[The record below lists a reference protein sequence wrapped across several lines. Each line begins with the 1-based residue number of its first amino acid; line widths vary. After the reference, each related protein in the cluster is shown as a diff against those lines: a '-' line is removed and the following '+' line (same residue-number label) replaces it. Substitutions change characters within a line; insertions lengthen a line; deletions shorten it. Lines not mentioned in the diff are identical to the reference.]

1 MWEGR
6 KFNVGECQNLLREV
20 EQNILPDREFTKK
33 QKCEVNQ
40 VQCEQMYLA
49 QHLYSI
55 ERIPDAY
62 GAPEV
67 WKKWNTFIKEK
78 ETLLEFA

>member
-1 MWEGR
+1 MLMVLLKLKVKCEEEENLM
-6 KFNVGECQNLLREV
+6 FGECQNLLREV
-20 EQNILPDREFTKK
+20 GQNILPDREFTKK

-55 ERIPDAY
+55 ERIPDASY
-62 GAPEV
+62 
-67 WKKWNTFIKEK
+67 
-78 ETLLEFA
+78 

>member
-1 MWEGR
+1 MLMVLLKLKVNCEEEENLM
-6 KFNVGECQNLLREV
+6 FGECQNLLREV

-62 GAPEV
+62 GAPKV
-67 WKKWNTFIKEK
+67 CKK
-78 ETLLEFA
+78 

>member
-1 MWEGR
+1 
-6 KFNVGECQNLLREV
+6 
-20 EQNILPDREFTKK
+20 
-33 QKCEVNQ
+33 
-40 VQCEQMYLA
+40 MYLA

-62 GAPEV
+62 GVPKV

-78 ETLLEFA
+78 ETVFEFA